1 MPLKL
6 FLGKDL
12 ISIVIVA
19 MFLFGKDYHRWSK
32 DGHIQLLYQLESR
45 SFICS

>member
-1 MPLKL
+1 MPSKL

-12 ISIVIVA
+12 ISILVVV
-19 MFLFGKDYHRWSK
+19 MFHFGKDYHRWSK
-32 DGHIQLLYQLESR
+32 DLHIELFYQLGSR